1 METIVPVIPSNL
13 TAGDKTASRK
23 YCSYSLF
30 ISYNLLARINTS
42 MDFVDF
48 A

>member
-23 YCSYSLF
+23 YCSFVSLSNIIF
-30 ISYNLLARINTS
+30 
-42 MDFVDF
+42 
-48 A
+48 